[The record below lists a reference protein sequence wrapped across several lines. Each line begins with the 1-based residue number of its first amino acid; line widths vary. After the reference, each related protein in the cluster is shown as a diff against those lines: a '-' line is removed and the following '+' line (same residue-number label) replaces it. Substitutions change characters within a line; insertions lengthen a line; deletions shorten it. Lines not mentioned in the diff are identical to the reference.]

1 MDITITLLNG
11 EEHILTVAP
20 GTTVGSLKDLISQ
33 RFQVSPESQKLS
45 YNKDGQQIMLDND
58 LTSLSFY
65 GVSAGAKILM
75 LVKGPNEPTTYIE
88 LFLKTEKGQTH
99 TYNVLP
105 GETVA
110 GFKLK
115 VQEREGVAVD
125 QQRLIHD
132 GKQLDDGSRTLAS
145 YNVRKGS
152 MIFLTGRLRGG

>member
-1 MDITITLLNG
+1 MDISITLLNG

-99 TYNVLP
+99 TYNVPP

-115 VQEREGVAVD
+115 VQQRERMAVD
-125 QQRLIHD
+125 QQRLVHE
-132 GKQLDDGSRTLAS
+132 GKKLDNGSRTLES
-145 YNVRKGS
+145 YNVRKES
-152 MIFLTGRLRGG
+152 TIYLTGGLRGG